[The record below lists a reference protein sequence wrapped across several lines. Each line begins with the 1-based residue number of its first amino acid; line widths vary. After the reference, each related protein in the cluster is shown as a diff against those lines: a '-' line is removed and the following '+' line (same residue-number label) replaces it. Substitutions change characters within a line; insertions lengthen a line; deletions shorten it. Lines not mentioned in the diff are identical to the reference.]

1 MNVGVYIAIF
11 LPLILL
17 MLRQRQEREYVAQ
30 RIVKRKGEGTD
41 MKELAERF
49 VGKECLIYTLGGAS
63 ITGVIREVA
72 GNAVLLENGTTL
84 ETVNLDYV
92 MRIREYPRNKKG
104 KKKSVVLD

>member
-49 VGKECLIYTLGGAS
+49 VGKECLIYTLGGSS

-72 GNAVLLENGTTL
+72 GNAVLLESGSTL

>member
-49 VGKECLIYTLGGAS
+49 VGKECLIYTLGGTQ
-63 ITGVIREVA
+63 ITGVIKEVA
-72 GNAVLLENGTTL
+72 GNAMLLESGTTL

>member
-41 MKELAERF
+41 MKELAFR
-49 VGKECLIYTLGGAS
+49 V
-63 ITGVIREVA
+63 
-72 GNAVLLENGTTL
+72 
-84 ETVNLDYV
+84 
-92 MRIREYPRNKKG
+92 
-104 KKKSVVLD
+104 